1 MLSVMRTAGLL
12 AVAASAAGAWAA
24 PAEEIPR
31 LAWRTSL
38 QSADREYEL
47 RAAAISAD
55 GSSLWVGVASRP
67 RGTIGGPEK
76 LILTSI
82 AGAGKPTGLVI
93 DASADASL
101 ADLTERRGLLGMS
114 AGRDRA
120 IVLGLDRR
128 SAGIGVATLDAVSGR
143 IAAARPLAF
152 DSGKPELARL
162 VPMPDGRILTVGTLG
177 TRPFV
182 AALSADGTV
191 AWQRVLDQENV
202 NLDDGAPTTDGGVMV
217 IGRQGADPSATRV
230 WVAKLSAK
238 GEVEREAAFDGWL
251 GSIAQGTGGG
261 YLLAIT
267 DRARAA
273 SVTLTGLGPALE
285 TRWTRPM
292 PAGQPA
298 TPAFRVR
305 PIRGGGYIVA
315 GIKDRGLWVARI
327 GDDGTPVWTDAQSP
341 APPQVETALN
351 VELLSRD
358 EAFFVVYTV
367 FAIDGKEQRQLVRVI
382 RFAA

>member
-1 MLSVMRTAGLL
+1 MLSVARTAGLL
-12 AVAASAAGAWAA
+12 AVAAAAGAWAS
-24 PAEEIPR
+24 PAVEIPG

-38 QSADREYEL
+38 QSTDREYEL
-47 RAAAISAD
+47 RAAAVSAD

-67 RGTIGGPEK
+67 RGTLGGPEK

-82 AGAGKPTGLVI
+82 AGAGKPTGLMI

-101 ADLTERRGLLGMS
+101 GDLAERRGLLGMS

-128 SAGIGVATLDAVSGR
+128 GAGIGVATLDAASGR
-143 IAAARPLAF
+143 IAAARTLGF
-152 DSGKPELARL
+152 DSGKPEIARL

-177 TRPFV
+177 TRPF
-182 AALSADGTV
+182 AAVLSADGTV

-202 NLDDGAPTTDGGVMV
+202 NLDDGAPTADGGVIV
-217 IGRQGADPSATRV
+217 TGRQGADPSATRV

-238 GEVEREAAFDGWL
+238 GDVEREAAFDGWL
-251 GSIAQGTGGG
+251 GSIAQASSGG

-273 SVTLTGLGPALE
+273 SVTLTGLGPALDI
-285 TRWTRPM
+285 RWTRPM

-305 PIRGGGYIVA
+305 PVRGGGYIVA
-315 GIKDRGLWVARI
+315 GIKDRGLWISRI
-327 GDDGTPVWTDAQSP
+327 GDDGAPVWTDAQP
-341 APPQVETALN
+341 PKPPQVEAALN
-351 VELLSRD
+351 VELLARD
-358 EAFFVVYTV
+358 DAFFVLYTV
-367 FAIDGKEQRQLVRVI
+367 LAIDGKEQRQLVRVI